1 MLGRAWTL
9 LGILSAPPPL
19 LVLMLVCALP
29 LLKKKNCLPMIVVL
43 DAGNYGEEQR
53 YQRLDFLYV
62 YMNKK

>member
-1 MLGRAWTL
+1 MDPAWNSLCPSPSARAYARVR
-9 LGILSAPPPL
+9 APS
-19 LVLMLVCALP
+19 
-29 LLKKKNCLPMIVVL
+29 LKKKNCLPMIVVL